1 MATYRVKGMTC
12 QGCVNAVTNALKQAA
27 PKASVRVD
35 LDGGLVTVDGCDAA
49 TVKKAVDD
57 AGFEFA
63 GPVA

>member
-12 QGCVNAVTNALKQAA
+12 QGCVNAVTKAITAAA
-27 PKASVRVD
+27 PKASVRVE

-49 TVKKAVDD
+49 TVQKAVAD

-63 GPVA
+63 GPAA